1 MVIKWL
7 CYSLHFSQL
16 SNRASS
22 SVEKV
27 KFIEWPGQLV
37 ALLCDLEVTQLQ
49 RRLCQPVEVVFLFQL
64 LSRLERHL
72 NVPTRQRQIE
82 PLSYIFFKEE
92 CDFWVALLFQVA
104 DYRVATQ
111 VASAEDFFHFSEIFL
126 L

>member
-1 MVIKWL
+1 MVVEWL
-7 CYSLHFSQL
+7 CNSLHFSQL
-16 SNRASS
+16 SNRPSS

-37 ALLCDLEVTQLQ
+37 ALLCDFEVAQLQ

-64 LSRLERHL
+64 LGRLERHL

-82 PLSYIFFKEE
+82 PLSYIFFKKE
-92 CDFWVALLFQVA
+92 CDFWVALLFKVA
-104 DYRVATQ
+104 HYGVATQ
-111 VASAEDFFHFSEIFL
+111 VASTEDFFHFSEVFL